1 VSRFFIVALIT
12 GAVASVA
19 VGAHALYGASPAA
32 DDEGGASVYFRW
44 RTARANGSCSGVLID
59 SRAVLTAAH
68 CVRSAELGRLRV
80 RRVRIGNPRGQTVTR
95 RVASVHVH
103 PQFQVDHPDAGND
116 LAILVLRRPVDGRPP
131 VRLATAAEEPSTQGT
146 DLRVT
151 AYGITRA
158 RARSAPGRVLN
169 AITLEY
175 LSPHHC
181 FHGAVAQMAATR
193 MCAASP
199 SAGVCPGDSGGPVLR
214 RVGDEDVLV
223 GVVSLAIDRRVCS
236 EAATVLTRVAPFR
249 DWIRGVLSDTE
260 AIEGDVEG

>member
-1 VSRFFIVALIT
+1 VRRFFLAALIT
-12 GAVASVA
+12 GSLASAALGV
-19 VGAHALYGASPAA
+19 HALYGASPAA
-32 DDEGGASVYFRW
+32 EGEGGAAVYFRW
-44 RTARANGSCSGVLID
+44 RTARANGSCSGVLVD
-59 SRAVLTAAH
+59 PRAVLTAAH
-68 CVRSAELGRLRV
+68 CVRSAELGRLGVQRV
-80 RRVRIGNPRGQTVTR
+80 RVGNPRGQTVSR
-95 RVASVHVH
+95 RVDSVHVH
-103 PQFQVDHPDAGND
+103 PDFQVQHPDAGSD
-116 LAILVLRRPVDGRPP
+116 LALLILRRPVEDRPP
-131 VRLATAAEEPSTQGT
+131 VRLATEAEEPSTQGT

-175 LSPHHC
+175 LSPYQC
-181 FHGAVAQMAATR
+181 FHGPVAQMAATR

-199 SAGVCPGDSGGPVLR
+199 SAGVCPGDSGGPALI

-249 DWIRGVLSDTE
+249 GWIRDVLSETNRL
-260 AIEGDVEG
+260 EGDVER